1 MFENEVKE
9 MAWRLLDK
17 GMVDFIG
24 SDMHNLSHA
33 QHIYNYI
40 GCKEYR
46 KLSEKAAGI
55 LNNKIQF

>member
-46 KLSEKAAGI
+46 KLSEKAVGI